1 MRVCSASAARV
12 LTLFSLA
19 LLSSH
24 SFILANAQ
32 ASSTGTGIITSPDSP
47 GDGTAPSGSSSPSP
61 VSPTQT
67 STNSPVTSPT
77 STPTPT
83 SPSPTSKPPASTK
96 STTPQTS
103 SHTPQTSPSDTN
115 TAGSSTDTQTAAQTG
130 ASSDTFSQAPTSTT
144 PTSAPTDTSA
154 STSATSASTTPS
166 ATTLPSTTSSI
177 PPATQPSKTLV
188 VGSDSTGQANNGQDT
203 TTYNWLSS
211 TASATGAA
219 AAGDVSA
226 SSKGFFSNKGAVAG
240 TFTVVGVVALGAVF
254 VGIIYAK
261 RRAARLQDEED
272 MTYFEKYNGPNTDNH
287 DGGPG
292 DLSFGNDNPSEAQIM
307 THAAPDAYPD
317 RSMHYGLPTM
327 EEYTQPQPMNFSYD
341 AAAAGVGYPAGTAYA
356 RAQAQQGQYQYDG
369 QTGAY
374 GADYSAQYQEA
385 YYDPRRSPSSPT
397 HPYADPRNSPRAEG
411 APPVQPYS
419 SNVELVEGEAR

>member
-32 ASSTGTGIITSPDSP
+32 ASTGSTGLIPSPDSP
-47 GDGTAPSGSSSPSP
+47 DDGGSGTGTSTPP
-61 VSPTQT
+61 VTSPTPT
-67 STNSPVTSPT
+67 TTNTPVTSPT

-83 SPSPTSKPPASTK
+83 SPSPTSTPPASTK
-96 STTPQTS
+96 STTPHNS

-115 TAGSSTDTQTAAQTG
+115 TANTNTNTQTSSPNSATSDTSSP
-130 ASSDTFSQAPTSTT
+130 ASSSVP
-144 PTSAPTDTSA
+144 TSA
-154 STSATSASTTPS
+154 STDTSVSATATSASATPS
-166 ATTLPSTTSSI
+166 ATLPSFTSPTPSV
-177 PPATQPSKTLV
+177 TQPSNTLV
-188 VGSDSTGQANNGQDT
+188 VGSDPTGQVNDGPDT

-211 TASATGAA
+211 SATATGAA
-219 AAGDVSA
+219 ADDVST

-254 VGIIYAK
+254 VGVIYAK

-287 DGGPG
+287 DSGPG

-327 EEYTQPQPMNFSYD
+327 EEYAQPQPMNFSYD
-341 AAAAGVGYPAGTAYA
+341 APAAGVGYPAGTAYA
-356 RAQAQQGQYQYDG
+356 RAHAQQGQYQYDG
-369 QTGAY
+369 QMGAY

-411 APPVQPYS
+411 APPVQPYG
-419 SNVELVEGEAR
+419 SNTELVEGEAR

>member
-32 ASSTGTGIITSPDSP
+32 PNPTGTDLSPAPESPDDGVPPTGTSTSPAVSP
-47 GDGTAPSGSSSPSP
+47 T
-61 VSPTQT
+61 PTQT
-67 STNSPVTSPT
+67 STESPVSTPT

-103 SHTPQTSPSDTN
+103 SHTPQTSPSDTD
-115 TAGSSTDTQTAAQTG
+115 TADSSTDTQTSSP
-130 ASSDTFSQAPTSTT
+130 ASANSDTSSE
-144 PTSAPTDTSA
+144 SLA
-154 STSATSASTTPS
+154 STATSASTGSSASTTPTATASNTS
-166 ATTLPSTTSSI
+166 ATVSSASS
-177 PPATQPSKTLV
+177 PTPTATQPSKTLV
-188 VGSDSTGQANNGQDT
+188 VGPNSTGQANEGPDT

-219 AAGDVSA
+219 ADDVSA

-254 VGIIYAK
+254 AGVIYAK

-287 DGGPG
+287 DSGHG
-292 DLSFGNDNPSEAQIM
+292 DLSFGNDNSSEAQIM

-317 RSMHYGLPTM
+317 RS
-327 EEYTQPQPMNFSYD
+327 
-341 AAAAGVGYPAGTAYA
+341 YPAGTAYA
-356 RAQAQQGQYQYDG
+356 RAHAQQGQYQYDG
-369 QTGAY
+369 QMGAY

-385 YYDPRRSPSSPT
+385 YYDPRRSPNSLA

-411 APPVQPYS
+411 APPVQPYGS
-419 SNVELVEGEAR
+419 SAELVEGEAR